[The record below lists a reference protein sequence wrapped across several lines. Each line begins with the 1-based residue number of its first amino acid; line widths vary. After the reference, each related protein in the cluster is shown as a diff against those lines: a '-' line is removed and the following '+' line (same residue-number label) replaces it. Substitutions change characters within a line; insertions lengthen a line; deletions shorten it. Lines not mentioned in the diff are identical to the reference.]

1 MNQVSSED
9 TVQYRVAVDSNEDD
23 ALAELLM
30 LTKHVARHGSSTTYR
45 NSADQLHRIWGPAII
60 VSDGTVHW
68 YRAGVRHRSDGP
80 ASEYS
85 SGDCYWFQN
94 GKLHRTDGPA
104 MILADGRQWW
114 HLDGK
119 SMTED
124 EWRQHVTER
133 YND

>member
-1 MNQVSSED
+1 MS
-9 TVQYRVAVDSNEDD
+9 DD
-23 ALAELLM
+23 ALAELLL
-30 LTKHVARHGSSTTYR
+30 LTKHVARYGSITYR
-45 NSADQLHRIWGPAII
+45 NSEDQLHRIWGPAII
-60 VSDGTVHW
+60 LPDGTVHW
-68 YRAGVRHRSDGP
+68 YRDGVSHRSDGP

-85 SGDCYWFQN
+85 SGDRYWFQN
-94 GKLHRTDGPA
+94 GQLHRTDGPA

-124 EWRQHVTER
+124 EWRQQVTER

>member
-1 MNQVSSED
+1 MELCTGIGMGFVTDQMGPPVN
-9 TVQYRVAVDSNEDD
+9 TAAVD
-23 ALAELLM
+23 
-30 LTKHVARHGSSTTYR
+30 R
-45 NSADQLHRIWGPAII
+45 
-60 VSDGTVHW
+60 
-68 YRAGVRHRSDGP
+68 
-80 ASEYS
+80 
-85 SGDCYWFQN
+85 YWFQN
-94 GKLHRTDGPA
+94 GQLHRTDGPA